1 MDNCDSIR
9 LVLVTAPDPDIA
21 EKIAKTLL
29 EKGLTACVNIFS
41 GLRSL
46 YRWEGK
52 IQDDSEVLLIIKTRA
67 ELIDKD
73 LIPIVQELHPYQVP
87 EIIALP
93 VVGGG
98 QSYLEWIFS
107 ETTRIEK
114 KTPED

>member
-1 MDNCDSIR
+1 MDKCDSIR

-21 EKIAKTLL
+21 GQIAKTLL
-29 EKGLTACVNIFS
+29 EKGLAACVNIFS

-52 IQDDSEVLLIIKTRA
+52 IQDDNEVLLMIKTRA
-67 ELIDKD
+67 DLIDKD
-73 LIPIVQELHPYQVP
+73 LIPIVQELHPYQFP

-93 VVGGG
+93 VVGGE
-98 QSYLEWIFS
+98 QSFLDWIFS
-107 ETTRIEK
+107 ETTRVEK